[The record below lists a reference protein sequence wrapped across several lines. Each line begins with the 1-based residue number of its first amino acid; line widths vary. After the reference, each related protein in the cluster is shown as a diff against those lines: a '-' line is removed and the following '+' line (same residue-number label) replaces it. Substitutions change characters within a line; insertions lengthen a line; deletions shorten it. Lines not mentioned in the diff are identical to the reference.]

1 MKAKNKRLALQDI
14 ADQVGVT
21 KMTVSRYLRGPDQ
34 VSKTTGERIQKVID
48 EVGYVSSRV
57 PDILSNATS
66 KAIGIV
72 VPSLS
77 NQVFSAVVQ
86 GIENI
91 TEPAGYQTMIAHYGY
106 DREVE
111 EKRIESMLSYHVDG
125 LILSECDHTEKSL
138 RMIANAGIPVVEV
151 MDACLPPIDLA
162 VGLDHQAA
170 SEAMLKK
177 MISRGKHRIVFFAA
191 RMDVR
196 VRQRLAGYQAVMSE
210 LGAEPV
216 ILSTEEHSSFTL
228 GKTLMMQ
235 ALSQYP
241 TLDGVFCCNDDLG
254 IGAILECQRRNITIP
269 DQIAIAGFNALDIGR
284 AIHPNLASISTP
296 RKAIGETAA
305 QMLLDKLAGKDIED
319 KVIDLGFSIFEGNS
333 I

>member
-1 MKAKNKRLALQDI
+1 MKAKNRRLALQDI

-21 KMTVSRYLRGPDQ
+21 KMTVSRYLRAPDQ
-34 VSKTTGERIQKVID
+34 VSKATGEKIQKVID
-48 EVGYVSSRV
+48 EVGYVASRV

-106 DREVE
+106 DKEVE

-151 MDACLPPIDLA
+151 MDSRLPPIDLS
-162 VGLDHQAA
+162 VGLDHQIA
-170 SEAMLKK
+170 SEAMLRK
-177 MISRGKHRIVFFAA
+177 MISRGKKNIVFFAA

-196 VRQRLAGYQAVMSE
+196 VRQRLTGYQSIMKE
-210 LGAEPV
+210 LGIEPV
-216 ILSTEEHSSFTL
+216 VLSTEEHSSFTL
-228 GKTLMMQ
+228 GKELMTQ
-235 ALSQYP
+235 ALNQYP

-254 IGAILECQRRNITIP
+254 IGAILECQRRNIAIP
-269 DQIAIAGFNALDIGR
+269 NQIAIAGFNALDIGK
-284 AIHPNLASISTP
+284 AIHPNLASVSTP

-305 QMLLDKLAGKDIED
+305 QMLLDKLTGK
-319 KVIDLGFSIFEGNS
+319 KVGENVVDLGFSIFEGES